1 VNHSARR
8 FFSKKLG
15 GNMAAPV
22 IKQLMD
28 ATSVGRSVTRIA
40 HEILERNDGPQ
51 NIVLIGIITRGEPL
65 AKRLMKLIQA
75 QTNDEIPIGLVDIT
89 FHRDDFRE
97 RLVVPQVKNTNI
109 PFSLDDKTV
118 ILVDDVLFTGRT
130 IRSAIEVLLSFGR
143 PASIQLAVLVDR
155 GHREMPIRA
164 DFVGKNIPTHEGEHV
179 KVFLKEID
187 EKDAVQLIRSEGD
200 DK

>member
-1 VNHSARR
+1 
-8 FFSKKLG
+8 
-15 GNMAAPV
+15 MAAPV

-51 NIVLIGIITRGEPL
+51 DIVLIGIITRGDPL
-65 AKRLMKLIQA
+65 AKRIKKLIFEQS
-75 QTNDEIPIGLVDIT
+75 NEDIPIGLVDIT

-143 PASIQLAVLVDR
+143 PATIQLAVLVDR

-179 KVFLKEID
+179 KVYLKEID
-187 EKDAVQLIRSEGD
+187 GKDTVQLIRSEGD

>member
-1 VNHSARR
+1 
-8 FFSKKLG
+8 
-15 GNMAAPV
+15 MAAPE

-28 ATSVGRSVTRIA
+28 TIAVGRSLTRIA
-40 HEILERNDGPQ
+40 HEILERNDGPEELA
-51 NIVLIGIITRGEPL
+51 LIGIVTRGEPL
-65 AKRLMKLIQA
+65 ARRIKKLIFD
-75 QTNDEIPIGLVDIT
+75 QTNEDLPIGLVDIT

-109 PFSLDDKTV
+109 NFSLDGKTV

-130 IRSAIEVLLSFGR
+130 IRAAIEVLLSFGR
-143 PASIQLAVLVDR
+143 PNKIQLAVLVDR

-164 DFVGKNIPTHEGEHV
+164 DFVGKNIPTHGGEHV

-187 EKDAVQLIRSEGD
+187 GKDAVHLVYSERGS
-200 DK
+200 K